1 MVKHRSRQIEAEN
14 EMISTT
20 ARSGTARKNAKPVQ
34 ANRPPKIRRLRRSE
48 LPVDTAELARYLIG
62 KTLVLDSPEG
72 RMSGRIVETEAYPI
86 GDEAGHAFHGLTQ
99 ANKSLFLRRGHAY
112 VRFTYGSCW
121 LLNVS
126 SENPGIGGGAL
137 IRGIEPIEGI
147 ELMKRHRNVPR
158 FFDLTRGPGRL
169 TAALMIDKR
178 YDGVDLVDPKSK
190 LWLGTAVR
198 KPGTIGVST
207 RIGISRAVHFEL
219 RFYERGNP
227 FVSGPGKLRL

>member
-1 MVKHRSRQIEAEN
+1 
-14 EMISTT
+14 MISTKVR
-20 ARSGTARKNAKPVQ
+20 AGAERKKAKSVRSKRTR
-34 ANRPPKIRRLRRSE
+34 KIRRLRRSE
-48 LPVDTAELARYLIG
+48 LPVDTVEMARYLIG
-62 KTLVLDSPEG
+62 KTLVHDSSAG

-86 GDEAGHAFHGLTQ
+86 GDEAGHAFHGLTP

-158 FFDLTRGPGRL
+158 IFDLMRGPGRL
-169 TAALMIDKR
+169 TAALLIDKR
-178 YDGVDLVDPKSK
+178 FDGVDLTDPKSQ
-190 LWLGTAVR
+190 LWLGSAVS
-198 KPGTIGVST
+198 KPGEIGVST
-207 RIGISRAVHFEL
+207 RIGISRAAHFKL

>member
-1 MVKHRSRQIEAEN
+1 
-14 EMISTT
+14 MISTKVRVSAT
-20 ARSGTARKNAKPVQ
+20 RKKAKSAQ
-34 ANRPPKIRRLRRSE
+34 SNRTRKIRRLRRSE
-48 LPVDTAELARYLIG
+48 LPVDTVELARYLIG
-62 KTLVLDSPEG
+62 KTLVHDSPAG

-86 GDEAGHAFHGLTQ
+86 GDEAGHAFHGLTP

-158 FFDLTRGPGRL
+158 LFDLTRGPGRL
-169 TAALMIDKR
+169 TAAMLIDNR
-178 YDGVDLVDPKSK
+178 FDGVDLVDPKSK
-190 LWLGTAVR
+190 LWLGSAVR
-198 KPGTIGVST
+198 KPGPIGVST

>member
-1 MVKHRSRQIEAEN
+1 
-14 EMISTT
+14 MISTKVRADP
-20 ARSGTARKNAKPVQ
+20 ARDKAKPAQ
-34 ANRPPKIRRLRRSE
+34 TRHARKIRRLRRSE
-48 LPVDTAELARYLIG
+48 LPVDTVELARYLIG
-62 KTLVLDSPEG
+62 KTLVHDSPAG

-86 GDEAGHAFHGLTQ
+86 GDEAGHAFHGLTP

-121 LLNVS
+121 LVNVS

-137 IRGIEPIEGI
+137 IRAIEPIEGI

-169 TAALMIDKR
+169 TAAMLIGNR
-178 YDGVDLVDPKSK
+178 FDGMDLVDPKSK
-190 LWLGTAVR
+190 LWLGSAVC
-198 KPGTIGVST
+198 KPGPIGVST